1 MEGSRPGSARGGAP
15 PPAKSLPDR
24 TKKWKM
30 LGKRLTPISNLVVS
44 VSRVSTD
51 VLTML
56 KSQTRALSAQ
66 KEEEEGLTTS
76 T

>member
-1 MEGSRPGSARGGAP
+1 
-15 PPAKSLPDR
+15 
-24 TKKWKM
+24 M